1 MNLKRFLGLSIICA
15 TVCLNASMVSAV
27 IGNSTT
33 SDNYESKERGII
45 APLDKDGDG
54 VLDEKDKCL
63 DTLPCDKV
71 DENGCTIKKEVVKPV
86 IIPDTDG
93 DGILDNIDKCL
104 DTPKGFEVDETG
116 CSKLVDLNVQFDMN
130 KWEIIDEY
138 TSKIKQFI
146 EFMKNHPEYVV
157 VIEGHTDSDGS
168 DSYNQ
173 TLSEN
178 RANSVREFIISNG
191 NIPKDRIISKGYGES
206 KPLVEN
212 VSIENKAKNRRVI
225 ANLSINKE

>member
-1 MNLKRFLGLSIICA
+1 MNLKRFLGLSIVCA
-15 TVCLNASMVSAV
+15 SVTINASMVSAI

-33 SDNYESKERGII
+33 SGNYESKERGII

-54 VLDEKDKCL
+54 VLDENDKCL
-63 DTLPCDKV
+63 DTLPCQKV
-71 DENGCTIKKEVVKPV
+71 DKSGCAIKEEIKPIV
-86 IIPDTDG
+86 ISDIDKDG
-93 DGILDNIDKCL
+93 VLDNIDKCP
-104 DTPKGFEVDETG
+104 DTPKGFEVDATG
-116 CSKLVDLNVQFDMN
+116 CSKSVDLNIQFDMD
-130 KWEIIDEY
+130 KWDIKEVQ
-138 TSKIKQFI
+138 TNKIKQFI
-146 EFMKNHPEYVV
+146 EFIKSHPEYVV

-191 NIPKDRIISKGYGES
+191 NIPKDKIISKGYGES

-212 VSIENKAKNRRVI
+212 TSSENKAKNRRVI
-225 ANLSINKE
+225 AIIDTK